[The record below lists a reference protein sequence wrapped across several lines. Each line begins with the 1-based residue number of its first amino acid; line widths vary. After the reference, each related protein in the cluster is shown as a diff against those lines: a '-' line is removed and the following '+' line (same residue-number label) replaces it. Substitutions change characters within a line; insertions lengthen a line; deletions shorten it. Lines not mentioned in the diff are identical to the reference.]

1 MTTACVTLQEAKS
14 YLRVDHDEEDDLIS
28 TLIEASTSL
37 AETRLRRP
45 IIGDVDAD
53 NALSASIED
62 VPADLRM
69 AVCVIVAF
77 WYENRTA
84 TDIEL
89 RDRVLRQAAFDRYID
104 WGEEDGSDD

>member
-14 YLRVDHDEEDDLIS
+14 YLRVDHDEEDALIS

-53 NALSASIED
+53 NAVAASIED
-62 VPADLRM
+62 VRADLRM

-77 WYENRTA
+77 WFENRTA

-104 WGEEDGSDD
+104 WGDEDGSDD

>member
-53 NALSASIED
+53 NAVAASIEN

-69 AVCVIVAF
+69 AVCVIVAY

-84 TDIEL
+84 KDVEL
-89 RDRVLRQAAFDRYID
+89 RDRVLRQAALDRYID
-104 WGEEDGSDD
+104 WSGPDDSDD

>member
-1 MTTACVTLQEAKS
+1 MTKACVTLEEAKS
-14 YLRVDHDEEDDLIS
+14 YLRVDHDEEDALIS
-28 TLIEASTSL
+28 TLIEASTAL

-45 IIGDVDAD
+45 IIGDVAAE
-53 NALSASIED
+53 NAVAATITD

-89 RDRVLRQAAFDRYID
+89 RDRVLRQAAFDCYID

>member
-14 YLRVDHDEEDDLIS
+14 YLRVDHDEEDALIS

-53 NALSASIED
+53 NAVAASIED